1 VTWIVLLE
9 ALTNDGAITR
19 NVRARCLEAVE
30 GLEVLIVGVVV
41 VETEILM
48 IGDPVV
54 DAGGERA
61 GWVRRVD
68 PGRGS
73 GMRAHGSL
81 AGGRWC
87 AASPKGMGGSA
98 GLHYQINHAASVG
111 LAYHTPVWF
120 QQFTWNRKDLT
131 GVNHTLNFKMN
142 LPQILSVGVAL
153 SPSPKTHI
161 GIDARWFNYSNTSG
175 FAKAGFNS
183 DGSVA
188 GFGWNNIWAFGGG
201 IQRQVGAT
209 TKIMAG
215 YNFSQ
220 NPIPAKYTF
229 FNTPAP
235 AIVQHHISG
244 GIIETL
250 HSGWELN
257 ATYYHAFRN
266 SISGS
271 WYSGQ
276 GPVPG
281 TSVTSRMSENSLTLG
296 LAKTF

>member
-1 VTWIVLLE
+1 MPYYLSAGNNAP
-9 ALTNDGAITR
+9 AL
-19 NVRARCLEAVE
+19 
-30 GLEVLIVGVVV
+30 
-41 VETEILM
+41 
-48 IGDPVV
+48 
-54 DAGGERA
+54 
-61 GWVRRVD
+61 
-68 PGRGS
+68 
-73 GMRAHGSL
+73 
-81 AGGRWC
+81 
-87 AASPKGMGGSA
+87 GMGGSA